1 VLRWIEGGNASRGA
15 MAGILMKELPLSCAL
30 MHNKLHENLA

>member
-1 VLRWIEGGNASRGA
+1 VLRRIEGGNASGRA
-15 MAGILMKELPLSCAL
+15 MAGILMKKLPWSCAL